1 VFGLLVQG
9 IDLPHLDRKDPK
21 VSQDNTGQAQVQ
33 LLGDQAKGFPHNH

>member
-9 IDLPHLDRKDPK
+9 IDAPRKEPK